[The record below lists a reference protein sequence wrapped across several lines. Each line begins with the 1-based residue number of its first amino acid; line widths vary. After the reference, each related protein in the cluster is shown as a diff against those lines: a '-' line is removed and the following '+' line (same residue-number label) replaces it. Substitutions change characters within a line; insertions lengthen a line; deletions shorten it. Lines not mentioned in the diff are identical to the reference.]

1 MRYSPQ
7 REIIFKILAESK
19 DHPTAE
25 MILKRAYK
33 KFPKL
38 SLGTVYRNLKQL
50 EESHKISSH
59 IFSESHHY
67 DGNLKPHHHF
77 YCKECK
83 VIIDIPIDEPMISEK
98 IIQKFKLSVEG
109 VKLSLTGLC
118 FECKPKTGETP

>member
-7 REIIFKILAESK
+7 REIILEILAESK

-25 MILKRAYK
+25 MILKRANE

-38 SLGTVYRNLKQL
+38 SLGIVYRNLKQL

-59 IFSESHHY
+59 IFSGFHHY
-67 DGNLKPHHHF
+67 DENLKPHHHF
-77 YCKECK
+77 FCKECK
-83 VIIDIPIDEPMISEK
+83 KNIDIPIDEPMISEK

-109 VKLSLTGLC
+109 EELSLTGLC